1 MNAGVWQWYAESDC
15 NSIYHNVLQKHFSS
29 IWSPYDRTIFLGAV
43 LDSCSLPSLVH
54 EECLR
59 TSQLRLFISSEFCY
73 GNCNSTLPNILAK
86 YRLFVVHMRQIVYQL
101 WHRMLLYCMYHTYT
115 LDIYVAVSW
124 NKYKGILDTA
134 KYNRGDQ
141 TLDEIGTTELGRKD
155 CNICLALFTRGL

>member
-1 MNAGVWQWYAESDC
+1 MNAGVWQWYVESDC

-59 TSQLRLFISSEFCY
+59 MSQLRLFISTEFCN
-73 GNCNSTLPNILAK
+73 GNCNSTLTNILANIGCL
-86 YRLFVVHMRQIVYQL
+86 LFTRQIVYQL
-101 WHRMLLYCMYHTYT
+101 RHHMLLYCMYHTYT

-124 NKYKGILDTA
+124 NKYKGILDTP
-134 KYNRGDQ
+134 KYNRGDR
-141 TLDEIGTTELGRKD
+141 TPDEIGTTELGRKD